1 MFRKIK
7 MFKYRHMLKLLKTVP
22 CNRLLSIKIG
32 MEDGWIN
39 EPIGLYDAVLV
50 VLHDDSNIH
59 FYDSIQ
65 RNYMSD
71 GIFSNND
78 LCIISEMYSNKKNK
92 RK

>member
-1 MFRKIK
+1 MKMWYYRYKFRD
-7 MFKYRHMLKLLKTVP
+7 MLQLLKTVP
-22 CNRLLSIKIG
+22 CNRLLYIKIG

-39 EPIGLYDAVLV
+39 ESVGLYDAVLV
-50 VLHDDSNIH
+50 ALHDDSNIH

-71 GIFSNND
+71 GIFSNDD
-78 LCIISEMYSNKKNK
+78 LYIIGEMYGNKKNK

>member
-1 MFRKIK
+1 
-7 MFKYRHMLKLLKTVP
+7 MLQLLKTVP

-39 EPIGLYDAVLV
+39 EPGGLYDAVLV
-50 VLHDDSNIH
+50 ALYDDSNIH

-71 GIFSNND
+71 GVFSNDD
-78 LCIISEMYSNKKNK
+78 LYIIDEMYGNK
-92 RK
+92 RKKRK

>member
-1 MFRKIK
+1 MIKKIK
-7 MFKYRHMLKLLKTVP
+7 LFRYRHMIELIKTVP
-22 CNRLLSIKIG
+22 SSKLLNIKIE

-39 EPIGLYDAVLV
+39 EPVGLYDAVLV
-50 VLHDDSNIH
+50 ALYDDSNIH

-71 GIFSNND
+71 GIFSNDD
-78 LCIISEMYSNKKNK
+78 LYIIGEMYGNKKKK